1 MHFPK
6 VKRNTL
12 LLIAGVVWFIAG
24 FNIMRIGTP
33 GMIENWTSPL
43 WALLFSALI
52 FGLFYGFVFHRMVKK
67 HSNRIRNMEEE
78 TIPAYRFFDTKA
90 YCIMAFMI
98 TFGILLRSSG
108 WIPPYYLGIFYTG
121 LGFSLI
127 MAGIFFLWRFV
138 RRFAA

>member
-1 MHFPK
+1 MRFPK

-12 LLIAGVVWFIAG
+12 LFIAGTVWLVAG

-43 WALLFSALI
+43 WALLISALI
-52 FGLFYGFVFHRMVKK
+52 FGLFYGLIFHRMVKK
-67 HSNRIRNMEEE
+67 HCTRIQEMEDEK
-78 TIPAYRFFDTKA
+78 IPIYRFFDRKA

-98 TFGILLRSSG
+98 TFGVLLRASG

-121 LGFSLI
+121 LGFSL
-127 MAGIFFLWRFV
+127 MTAGVFFLWRFA
-138 RRFAA
+138 RKFAV